1 MGLHHLDHY
10 NIEVVNLEETIKF
23 YVEVLGLYV
32 GERPPLP
39 FPGAWLYCEN
49 DQPTIHLI
57 GTEQGEP
64 NREKIPS
71 GRLHHIC
78 FQTTGLEEVRARLV
92 KHNIKFNTVVL
103 PRVHNT
109 QFFMQDPNGINV
121 ELNFP
126 AEETRPEDLEMMKNK
141 GKEQF
146 LAVPGEVQR
155 ASTAPAS

>member
-10 NIEVVNLEETIKF
+10 NIEVVNLEESIRF
-23 YVEVLGLYV
+23 YCDVLGLYV
-32 GERPPLP
+32 GDRPPLP

-49 DQPTIHLI
+49 NQPTIHLI
-57 GTEQGEP
+57 GTDPGQP
-64 NREKIPS
+64 DRPKVPS

-78 FQTTGLEEVRARLV
+78 FWTTGREEIRQRLI
-92 KHNIKFNTVVL
+92 KHGVKFNTVVL

-126 AEETRPEDLEMMKNK
+126 AEETPPEDIEMMANRGREAYLFVPKSQE
-141 GKEQF
+141 KEK
-146 LAVPGEVQR
+146 V
-155 ASTAPAS
+155 